1 MEKEINLEPKKSNT
15 EDDFVRHYKIL
26 EQLEMMYEG
35 VEFSASFSLLGSIF
49 LFCGDDEGEI
59 AGGNTYFE
67 NLVGH
72 IFHEETGLEKGFMDI
87 MSHCVD
93 LNRKGIL
100 VLYDIG
106 GGAVGYGFSKKAFNS
121 ALKSVSFH

>member
-1 MEKEINLEPKKSNT
+1 MEKAINLEPKKLHT
-15 EDDFVRHYKIL
+15 KDDFVRHSKIL
-26 EQLEMMYEG
+26 EQLEMMYDG
-35 VEFSASFSLLGSIF
+35 VEFSASLSLLGSIF
-49 LFCGDDEGEI
+49 SFCGDDEDEV

-67 NLVGH
+67 NWVEEL
-72 IFHEETGLEKGFMDI
+72 FHVATGLEKGFMDI

-106 GGAVGYGFSKKAFNS
+106 GGAVGYGFSKKAFDS
-121 ALKSVSFH
+121 ALKSVSVH

>member
-1 MEKEINLEPKKSNT
+1 MEKSINLEPKKSHT
-15 EDDFVRHYKIL
+15 GDDFVRHSKIL
-26 EQLEMMYEG
+26 EQLEMMYDG
-35 VEFSASFSLLGSIF
+35 VELSASMSLLGSIF
-49 LFCGDDEGEI
+49 SFCGDDEDEV

-67 NLVGH
+67 NRVEE
-72 IFHEETGLEKGFMDI
+72 IFHVATGLEKGFMDI
-87 MSHCVD
+87 MSHCID

-121 ALKSVSFH
+121 ALKSISVH

>member
-1 MEKEINLEPKKSNT
+1 MEKVINLEPKKSHT
-15 EDDFVRHYKIL
+15 VDDFVRHSKML
-26 EQLEMMYEG
+26 EQLEMMYDG
-35 VEFSASFSLLGSIF
+35 VEFSASLSLLSSI
-49 LFCGDDEGEI
+49 LSFCDDDENEV

-67 NLVGH
+67 NRV
-72 IFHEETGLEKGFMDI
+72 EELFNLLTGLENGFMDI
-87 MSHCVD
+87 ISHCVD

-121 ALKSVSFH
+121 ALKSVSVH